1 MGDKE
6 IAIDIKKGFPPVTS
20 PLLPKESK
28 GHVPVPPPI
37 QQPPPPKSP
46 PAKDK

>member
-6 IAIDIKKGFPPVTS
+6 TAIDIKEGFPPVTS

-28 GHVPVPPPI
+28 GYVPVPPPI

-46 PAKDK
+46 PDKGK